1 MKDLELTL
9 LEGVPH
15 GSVRLTSKDG
25 EVVSYRVPK
34 NRLHSFQEIGQLKQS
49 GLYLLLGLDT
59 VSKQEAELE
68 NLLNYYDGYAGW

>member
-34 NRLHSFQEIGQLKQS
+34 IDCIAFKRL
-49 GLYLLLGLDT
+49 
-59 VSKQEAELE
+59 VS
-68 NLLNYYDGYAGW
+68 